1 MLTFTSFLLSAVK
14 YGDYDAVLRC
24 YTLEHGYQSFF
35 FKNIYSS
42 KSKKKAYL
50 FPLNELEFTV
60 PDFKSGKMPSI
71 SKVEWLN
78 KNIDLQDQ
86 KLNSIRM
93 FGAEFLDQVFRN
105 ENGSESIYAIISNFN
120 ERLCD
125 KDYNAHLQLVF
136 DVLKSNGLLPL
147 YSEDKFLNPE
157 AGIFQQE
164 LYHQNFDERISNLW
178 KIYLKNSSSA
188 LPKTLRKERNLF
200 LESLMLYYKIHFN
213 NFRIPDSLDILKQVY
228 E

>member
-136 DVLKSNGLLPL
+136 DVLGLQSIEENNNEKLDQTL
-147 YSEDKFLNPE
+147 QVLIELRNQARKAKNFELSDQIRDKLLAEGIELKDGRDGTTYVLN
-157 AGIFQQE
+157 
-164 LYHQNFDERISNLW
+164 
-178 KIYLKNSSSA
+178 
-188 LPKTLRKERNLF
+188 
-200 LESLMLYYKIHFN
+200 
-213 NFRIPDSLDILKQVY
+213 
-228 E
+228 